1 MPAFFS
7 SVVKRP
13 LGIAFLALVIS
24 VTAHGQNPVQGRL
37 SDRNNNAWLM
47 FYSDARVSQRWSV
60 HTEFQ
65 YRRTNFLRDPQQY
78 FYRAGL
84 NYHASEKLMLTA
96 GYVYLL
102 SLPYGDYPAE
112 GRSRERRFYQQL
124 QLNETYGKL
133 EIMHRFRQEQRWIR
147 DAGADTYKISN
158 RSRYRIQ
165 PTLSIK
171 GKSGDPNTLY
181 ITAYDDIFINYGP
194 NVKQNIFNQ
203 NRLYGALGYQFT
215 SATSLELGYLYQI
228 VQHDDGQVFEYNHTL
243 QAGLTVNPD
252 FRKNKP

>member
-1 MPAFFS
+1 MPAFS
-7 SVVKRP
+7 PNVAKRY
-13 LGIAFLALVIS
+13 LALATLAFS
-24 VTAHGQNPVQGRL
+24 LSTAAYGQNTTEGRI

-47 FYSDARVSQRWSV
+47 FYSDARVSQRWSI

-65 YRRTNFLRDPQQY
+65 YRRTHFLRDPQQY

-84 NYHASEKLMLTA
+84 NYHASDKLMLTA

-102 SLPYGDYPAE
+102 SLPYGDYPDS
-112 GRSRERRFYQQL
+112 GRSHERRFYQQL
-124 QLNETYGKL
+124 QLDETYGKL
-133 EIMHRFRQEQRWIR
+133 GVMHRFRQEQRWLR
-147 DAGADTYKISN
+147 DAGANTYKFSN

-165 PTLSIK
+165 LTLPIK
-171 GKSGDPNTLY
+171 GKDGDPNTVY
-181 ITAYDDIFINYGP
+181 VTTYDDIFINYGP

-215 SATSLELGYLYQI
+215 PATSLELGYLYQI

>member
-1 MPAFFS
+1 MA
-7 SVVKRP
+7 KR
-13 LGIAFLALVIS
+13 LLLLTLIS
-24 VTAHGQNPVQGRL
+24 WGSLTARGQSATTGRI

-47 FYSDARVSQRWSV
+47 YFGDARFAERWSL

-65 YRRTNFLRDPQQY
+65 YRRTNGLRDPQQY
-78 FYRAGL
+78 FYRIGL

-102 SLPYGDYPAE
+102 SLPYGDYPDP
-112 GRSRERRFYQQL
+112 GRSWERRFYQQL
-124 QLNETYGKL
+124 QLEETYGKL
-133 EIMHRFRQEQRWIR
+133 GIMHRFRQEQRWLR
-147 DAGADTYKISN
+147 DAGSDTYKISN

-165 PTLSIK
+165 LTLPIK
-171 GKSGDPNTLY
+171 GKNDEPNTLY
-181 ITAYDDIFINYGP
+181 VTAYNDLFISYGP

-215 SATSLELGYLYQI
+215 KATSLELGYLYQI

-243 QAGLTVNPD
+243 QASLTVNPD

>member
-1 MPAFFS
+1 MYF
-7 SVVKRP
+7 
-13 LGIAFLALVIS
+13 G
-24 VTAHGQNPVQGRL
+24 
-37 SDRNNNAWLM
+37 
-47 FYSDARVSQRWSV
+47 DARFAERWSL

-65 YRRTNFLRDPQQY
+65 YRRTNGLRDPQQY
-78 FYRAGL
+78 FYRIGL

-102 SLPYGDYPAE
+102 SLPYGDYPDP
-112 GRSRERRFYQQL
+112 GRSWERRFYQQL
-124 QLNETYGKL
+124 QLEETYGKL
-133 EIMHRFRQEQRWIR
+133 GIMHRFRQEQRWLR
-147 DAGADTYKISN
+147 DAGSDTYKISN

-165 PTLSIK
+165 LTLPIK
-171 GKSGDPNTLY
+171 GKNDEPNTLY
-181 ITAYDDIFINYGP
+181 VTAYNDLFISYGP

-215 SATSLELGYLYQI
+215 KATSLELGYLYQI

-243 QAGLTVNPD
+243 QASLTVNPD